1 MDQEFGG
8 LNQDAW
14 GGEEVKL
21 TLDPFP
27 EEQKETQAAKQA
39 AVGGREPEAKQKSE
53 PAPQIVLSPQ
63 EQKMVDEFAAKID
76 LDNSN
81 MVLQYGAGAQ
91 KKIADFS
98 ESALGHIKTK
108 DLGEI
113 GQMLTEVVGE
123 LKAIDVAEEEK
134 GIFGIFR
141 KNGKR
146 LSGMKARYEKAENHI
161 NQICKV
167 LEGHQIQLLKDV
179 AVMDRMYQVNLSYLK
194 ELSMYI
200 LAGKKKLKEAMEVRL
215 PKAVEKARLTGLP
228 EDTQAANDLAGLCS
242 RFEKK
247 IHDLELTRMVSL
259 QMAPQIRMIQNNDT
273 MMSEKIQST
282 LVNTIPLWKTQMVL
296 AVGLNHSAEAAR
308 AQQQVTDATN
318 TLLKKNA
325 QMLKLATVE
334 TARESERGIVDMET
348 LRDTNRQLISTLD
361 DGMKIQAEGRE
372 KRQSAERELRQIEE
386 DLRQKLLA
394 MSSNRQE

>member
-179 AVMDRMYQVNLSYLK
+179 AVFDR
-194 ELSMYI
+194 
-200 LAGKKKLKEAMEVRL
+200 
-215 PKAVEKARLTGLP
+215 
-228 EDTQAANDLAGLCS
+228 
-242 RFEKK
+242 
-247 IHDLELTRMVSL
+247 
-259 QMAPQIRMIQNNDT
+259 
-273 MMSEKIQST
+273 
-282 LVNTIPLWKTQMVL
+282 
-296 AVGLNHSAEAAR
+296 
-308 AQQQVTDATN
+308 
-318 TLLKKNA
+318 
-325 QMLKLATVE
+325 
-334 TARESERGIVDMET
+334 VDQGEFFF
-348 LRDTNRQLISTLD
+348 L
-361 DGMKIQAEGRE
+361 
-372 KRQSAERELRQIEE
+372 
-386 DLRQKLLA
+386 
-394 MSSNRQE
+394 